1 MGRKNQGFTNTMEMS
16 TKATSSTVYL
26 VGRVNSPQAT
36 VNTQAISKTD
46 NNMVMDNTNGPTGAH
61 SEGTSIE
68 VSVKDLGNIL
78 TARTQAYQKVY
89 GRKEF

>member
-1 MGRKNQGFTNTMEMS
+1 
-16 TKATSSTVYL
+16 
-26 VGRVNSPQAT
+26 
-36 VNTQAISKTD
+36 
-46 NNMVMDNTNGPTGAH
+46 MVMDNTNGPTGAH